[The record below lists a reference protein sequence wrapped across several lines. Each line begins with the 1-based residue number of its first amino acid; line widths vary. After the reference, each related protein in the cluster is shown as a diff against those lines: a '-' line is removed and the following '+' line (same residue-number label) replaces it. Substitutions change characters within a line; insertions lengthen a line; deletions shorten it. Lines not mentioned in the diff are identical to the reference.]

1 MIPLHLKEALI
12 ISMIFS
18 SKRSLLRLTIRL
30 RNFRQDRFP
39 PERESSSSACHSST
53 SRHLSNNS
61 IKQSLEYPYNI
72 TYKTTPFKQD
82 NMNPLFIA
90 LFALLA
96 AYAYA
101 GTTMKEGLNSTAST
115 CGGNCPGNDCPS
127 CPCGTSKNSL
137 DIASWCAKYSWNQ
150 VISLYLLILRK
161 KLTLA
166 DVYRLTASA
175 SFLTNPVEMV
185 TL

>member
-1 MIPLHLKEALI
+1 
-12 ISMIFS
+12 
-18 SKRSLLRLTIRL
+18 
-30 RNFRQDRFP
+30 
-39 PERESSSSACHSST
+39 
-53 SRHLSNNS
+53 
-61 IKQSLEYPYNI
+61 
-72 TYKTTPFKQD
+72 
-82 NMNPLFIA
+82 MNPLFIA